1 MKRCTRYHPTVKVV
15 IMGKR
20 LSPVN
25 LDSYKP
31 LRELVLEA
39 IREAIINGVLKPR
52 ERLMEI
58 QLADELGVSR
68 TPIREALRKLELE
81 GFIVMVPRKGAY
93 VSDISFKDIADVF
106 EIRAALEGLAS
117 ALAAERITDEELEEM
132 ERLLVEKVEAINSN
146 DMERLVEVDTKFHET
161 IYKASRNQRLFTIIN
176 NLREQIQRFRA
187 QSLSHPGRM
196 KQSLDEHR
204 SIVEAIQSRDAAI
217 ARQAAQDHIENAENS
232 MIESIKK
239 DGFSA

>member
-1 MKRCTRYHPTVKVV
+1 
-15 IMGKR
+15 
-20 LSPVN
+20 
-25 LDSYKP
+25 
-31 LRELVLEA
+31 LEA

-68 TPIREALRKLELE
+68 TPIREAFRKLELE

-93 VSDISFKDIADVF
+93 VADISFKDIADVF

-132 ERLLVEKVEAINSN
+132 ERLLVEKAEAIGNN
-146 DMERLVEVDTKFHET
+146 DMERLVEVDTKFHEA
-161 IYKASRNQRLFTIIN
+161 IYRASRNQRLFTIIN
-176 NLREQIQRFRA
+176 NLREQIQRFRT
-187 QSLSHPGRM
+187 QSLSYPGRM

-204 SIVEAIQSRDAAI
+204 SIVEAIQSRDTAL
-217 ARQAAQDHIENAENS
+217 ARQVAQEHIENAENS
-232 MIESIKK
+232 MIESMKK